1 MVLNAQVYGGASCR
15 CRRPSRCR
23 CRRAA
28 YWKRTEAMPEPAS
41 VAVPVRLT
49 VFCSGVATAPSVT
62 AVGALLSM
70 RRAVTAAE
78 VVTLATPSV
87 ATARK
92 S

>member
-1 MVLNAQVYGGASCR
+1 MSVQASDQVPVPA
-15 CRRPSRCR
+15 
-23 CRRAA
+23 AA
-28 YWKRTEAMPEPAS
+28 YWKRSEATPEPAS
-41 VAVPVRLT
+41 VAVPVSAT
-49 VFCSGVATAPSVT
+49 VPWIGVATAPSVT
-62 AVGALLSM
+62 AVGAVLSI